1 MIYQM
6 VLITSLGTIT
16 PLATFNDSIDCVRE
30 QAFVQKSDRYSVAC
44 LPTNDPRE
52 SRAQIESSMQMMTDL
67 MKRMQE
73 TMK

>member
-6 VLITSLGTIT
+6 VLITSMGTIT

-30 QAFVQKSDRYSVAC
+30 QAFIQKSDRYSVVC
-44 LPTNDPRE
+44 LPTQDPRQ
-52 SRAQIESSMQMMTDL
+52 SQAQVEQGMQMLTEMMNR
-67 MKRMQE
+67 MKE